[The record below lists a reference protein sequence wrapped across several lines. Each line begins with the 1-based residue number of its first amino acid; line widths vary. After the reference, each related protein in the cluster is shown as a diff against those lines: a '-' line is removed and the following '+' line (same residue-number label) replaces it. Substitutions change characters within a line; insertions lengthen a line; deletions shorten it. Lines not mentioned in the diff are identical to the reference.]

1 MKKKTKK
8 ALGLT
13 MSLMMVVGLA
23 TPVKAAS
30 SRVETLLSN
39 MTLRQKITQMM
50 MVDFRYW
57 DEDLSNGAQSGAGYE
72 FTKMNSQVQKV
83 VEDYDFGSIIY
94 FAQNIQET
102 EQSYQLS
109 KDLQAAAT
117 KDNGIPLLISA
128 DQEGGSVYRLGS
140 GTALPGNMALGA
152 AGDPKYSEKAGEI
165 IGSEL
170 SVLGINTNLAPVVD
184 VNNNANN
191 PVIGLRSYSDDAQI
205 VGNLASATIKG
216 LRKYNV
222 IGCAKHFPGHG
233 DTATDSHY
241 GLPVVNKSKEELMK
255 NELKPYQVA
264 IEQGIEMIMTAHI
277 LYPQLDDTKV
287 HSDKTGKDESLPS
300 TMSKKI
306 LTDLLKGEM
315 GFNGVVVT
323 DAMNMAGVANTFDQ
337 VQAVKL
343 AFNAGV
349 DMVCMPTVLYN
360 LEDLKDLD
368 AIIDG
373 VEEAVNKGEIPVSRL
388 NDAVTRILTLKENR
402 GILDYNPDN
411 YTLEKAK
418 AVVGSKENREAEREI
433 AAASATVIRNENNT
447 LPLNITKNSKVLM
460 LCPYDNEKAQML
472 MAWNRAKEAGLI
484 PEGAQVDVYRF
495 SNANITGDLKNKIDW
510 ADTVIINSEISTA
523 SRYSSNHW
531 LYTGPEAF
539 VNYCNSNDKTSVI
552 MSVDKPYDVQMYPNA
567 DAILAVY
574 GCKGSSVDV
583 TEALTG
589 GVTSSEAAYGPNI
602 IAGIEVALGTFGASG
617 KLPVNVPKLNANKNG
632 YTDEIV
638 YNRGYGLTYDSKLSK
653 VELNKAIE
661 LASNLDESKYTKE
674 SWAVL
679 VDALAS
685 AKVVANTNGIS
696 QAKIDEAEK
705 ALNDAINGLVEVS
718 VVPTPTPDP
727 ENPADTVK
735 PDTKLDNSVAT
746 GDESNLVIYISVAL
760 VAFIGFV
767 VLSNRK
773 VKFIKK

>member
-1 MKKKTKK
+1 MKRKTKK
-8 ALGLT
+8 VLGLT
-13 MSLMMVVGLA
+13 MSFLMIVGLA

-57 DEDLSNGAQSGAGYE
+57 DEDLTDDVGQQG
-72 FTKMNSQVQKV
+72 FTKMNSQVQKI

-94 FAQNIQET
+94 FAQNLVGT
-102 EQSYQLS
+102 EQSFQLS
-109 KDLQAAAT
+109 KDLQIAAT
-117 KDNGIPLLISA
+117 KDGGIPLLISA
-128 DQEGGSVYRLGS
+128 DQEGGSVYRLGT

-191 PVIGLRSYSDDAQI
+191 PVIGLRSYSDDAQT
-205 VGNLASATIKG
+205 VGELASATIKG
-216 LRKYNV
+216 LRKNNV

-241 GLPVVNKSKEELMK
+241 GLPVVDKSKEELMK

-277 LYPQLDDTKV
+277 LYPQLDNTKV
-287 HSDKTGKDESLPS
+287 HSDKTGQDESLPS

-315 GFNGVVVT
+315 GFDGVVVT

-343 AFNAGV
+343 AFSAGV

-373 VEEAVNKGEIPVSRL
+373 VEEAVNNGEIPVSRL
-388 NDAVTRILTLKENR
+388 DDAVTRILTLKENR
-402 GILDYNPDN
+402 GVLDYNPDN

-433 AAASATVIRNENNT
+433 AAASTTVIRNENNT

-484 PEGAQVDVYRF
+484 PEGAQVDVYRY

-531 LYTGPEAF
+531 LYAGPEAF
-539 VNYCNSNDKTSVI
+539 VNYCDSNDKTSII

-589 GVTSSEAAYGPNI
+589 GVTTSEAAYGPNI
-602 IAGIEVALGTFGASG
+602 IAGIEVALGTFKASG
-617 KLPVNVPKLNANKNG
+617 KLPVNVPKLNANKNA

-638 YNRGYGLTYDSKLSK
+638 YARGYGLTYDSKLSK

-674 SWAVL
+674 SWDVL

-696 QAKIDEAEK
+696 QAKIDEATK
-705 ALNDAINGLVEVS
+705 ALNDAIAGLVEVN

-735 PDTKLDNSVAT
+735 PDTKPDNSVAT
-746 GDESNLVIYISVAL
+746 GDESNLVMYFSVAL
-760 VAFIGFV
+760 ITFIGFV
-767 VLSNRK
+767 VLSNK
-773 VKFIKK
+773 KAKFIKK